1 MKAII
6 PFLSAI
12 TLLAL
17 TPKTVTAQ
25 SAGTPDATF
34 GINGRTTV
42 PFSNPNAGG
51 SSQFVLH
58 TDGRVVAV
66 SVENDTYFATRFL
79 PNGALDPSFGNAGIA
94 TGTPNPDFSEDVTLA
109 LALPNGKTLIVLNTY
124 SDTEDATKFV
134 QLDASGALDPAFGQ
148 GGILQLDLSP
158 TIAEEYITA
167 GVVLP
172 DGKLLLTG
180 YVENPQTSFYAG
192 VILRLNPN
200 GSYDNTFNNTGRFNA
215 PILLGFNIMTA
226 IIVQPDN
233 KVVAAGSI
241 IDLVSQNLIGFTLRL
256 NSGGMLD
263 LSYGT
268 AGIVRLNTATD
279 KIAAI
284 TDMVR
289 TPDGKLVL
297 SGLDGNFSEPRIVRL
312 NPNGS
317 LDNTFGTAG
326 VSILAPA
333 NLNEAG
339 EPKVELQS
347 DGKILLCIPAL
358 LDDNGTSEEGYLLA
372 RYNAEGNLD
381 AGFGDM
387 GIVTVGDDFYGIGV
401 ALQPDGKILV
411 GGVWDDSDTPGVF
424 VHRYNGSAGVS
435 TNEILLE
442 IADAKVF
449 PNPARYDATLRFQL
463 SSNKQLQ
470 VDLADATGRICT
482 VLSAMRT
489 WEAGAI
495 SIPLS
500 LAGLPTG
507 NYWVRV
513 SDNTGHALALPIFVQ
528 Q

>member
-1 MKAII
+1 MKVFMHIFWAVIFFALI
-6 PFLSAI
+6 PK
-12 TLLAL
+12 
-17 TPKTVTAQ
+17 PVTAQ
-25 SAGTPDATF
+25 FAGTPDATF
-34 GINGRTTV
+34 GINGRATV
-42 PFSNPNAGG
+42 PFPNSNGGG
-51 SSQFVLH
+51 SAQLVLH
-58 TDGRVVAV
+58 TDGSVVAV
-66 SVENDTYFATRFL
+66 SVANDAYFATRLL
-79 PNGALDPSFGNAGIA
+79 PNGALDQTFGNSGIA
-94 TGTPNPDFSEDVTLA
+94 AGTPNPDFSEDMTLA

-134 QLDASGALDPAFGQ
+134 QLDASGAPDPVFGQ

-158 TIAEEYITA
+158 TVAEEYITA

-180 YVENPQTSFYAG
+180 YVENPQTGFYSG

-215 PILLGFNIMTA
+215 PVLLGFTIMTA

-241 IDLVSQNLIGFTLRL
+241 IDLVSQNLLGFTLRL
-256 NSGGMLD
+256 NGSGTLD

-268 AGIVRLNTATD
+268 AGVVRLNTVTD

-289 TPDGKLVL
+289 TADGKLVL
-297 SGLDGNFSEPRIVRL
+297 SGLDGNFSEPRVVRL

-326 VSILAPA
+326 VSILAPS

-347 DGKILLCIPAL
+347 DGKILLCVPAL
-358 LDDNGTSEEGYLLA
+358 LEENGTFEGGYFLA
-372 RYNAEGNLD
+372 RYNAEGIID

-387 GIVTVGDDFYGIGV
+387 GVVAVGDDFTGIGV
-401 ALQPDGKILV
+401 AIQPDGKILV
-411 GGVWDDSDTPGVF
+411 GGVWDSPATPGLF
-424 VHRYNGSAGVS
+424 VHRYNGSAGVGAKDMQ
-435 TNEILLE
+435 LE
-442 IADAKVF
+442 IADVKIF
-449 PNPARYDATLRFQL
+449 PNPARFDATLQFQL
-463 SSNKQLQ
+463 SAGKQLQ
-470 VDLADATGRICT
+470 VDLADATGRICA
-482 VLSAMRT
+482 VLSAMHIR
-489 WEAGAI
+489 EAGTTSI
-495 SIPLS
+495 SLS
-500 LAGLPTG
+500 LPGMPTG

-513 SDNTGHALALPIFVQ
+513 SDNTGHVLALPIFLQ